1 MPEVEIK
8 DRTNAGRG
16 KLSLSEK
23 VFGMGGR
30 DALLHEAVVNYL
42 ANQRQGTHAAKTK
55 GPVRGGGQ
63 KPFKQ
68 KHTGKARA
76 GSIRSPLWKGGGKV
90 FGPMPR
96 DYSYYM
102 PRGQRRQ
109 ALACALSRKLKDGEL
124 TVVEGL
130 KFDAP
135 KTKEMLGVL
144 KGLGLEGKSLL
155 IVLGAR
161 DDTVLRS
168 ARNIPRVDVLPASDI
183 NVYAVLS
190 HESLLLTKD
199 AVERLEAR
207 G

>member
-1 MPEVEIK
+1 M
-8 DRTNAGRG
+8 TNSPRG

-23 VFGMGGR
+23 TFGIAEKE
-30 DALLHEAVVNYL
+30 ALLHEAVVNYL

-55 GPVRGGGQ
+55 GLVRGGGK

-76 GSIRSPLWKGGGKV
+76 GSIRSPLWKGGGTT
-90 FGPMPR
+90 FGPLPR
-96 DYSYYM
+96 DYSYHM

-109 ALACALSRKLKDGEL
+109 ALAGALSMKLKDGEL

-130 KFDAP
+130 KLDAP
-135 KTKEMLGVL
+135 KTKEMLGVI

-161 DDTVLRS
+161 DDAVLRS
-168 ARNIPRVDVLPASDI
+168 ARNIPRVDVMPASEI

-190 HESLLLTKD
+190 HERLLLTKD
-199 AVERLEAR
+199 AVETIEGR